1 MTADPASAAS
11 VLTTLSDE
19 PHSITIGNFDGVHRG
34 HQYLIRSVIDDAR
47 SRRTRSLVVTFE
59 PHPTAV
65 LRPDMP
71 FARLTTPELKLAL
84 ITALGVDDV
93 AVLPFTSEL
102 ATLAPEAF
110 LHLIRQTAH
119 PASVFVGE
127 GFRFGR
133 GRSGDGKTIA
143 AYGETHGYKTRI
155 LTRLRDGDEMISSS
169 SIRAALVEGCLDKA
183 NHWLGRHYRVGG
195 VVERGAARGRE
206 MGFPTANLFVA
217 RDVCIP
223 ADGIYAGFAHVPG
236 TSLRPLQ
243 AMVYIGTRPTF
254 DNGDRMVEVNILDFS
269 GDLYTRT
276 LEIELVA
283 FVRADQRFDSMEAL
297 SRQMRQDEA
306 DTRASLSTAS
316 SSYDAGP
323 GA

>member
-1 MTADPASAAS
+1 MTARLAS
-11 VLTTLSDE
+11 VTSVLAALSDE

-34 HQYLIRSVIDDAR
+34 HQYLIQSVIDDAR
-47 SRRTRSLVVTFE
+47 SRGTRSLVVTFE

-65 LRPDMP
+65 LRPDVP
-71 FARLTTPELKLAL
+71 FARLSTPELKFAL

-93 AVLPFTSEL
+93 AVLPFTQEL
-102 ATLAPEAF
+102 AALAPEEF

-119 PASVFVGE
+119 PTSVFVGE
-127 GFRFGR
+127 GFRFGK
-133 GRSGDGKTIA
+133 GRSGDGETIA
-143 AYGETHGYKTRI
+143 AYGENYGYDTRV

-183 NHWLGRHYRVGG
+183 NDRLGRQYRFGG

-206 MGFPTANLFVA
+206 MGFPTANLLVA
-217 RDVCIP
+217 ADVCIP

-236 TSLRPLQ
+236 ALLQPLE

-269 GDLYTRT
+269 DDLYTRT

-283 FVRADQRFDSMEAL
+283 FVRADQRFDSMDAL

-306 DTRASLSTAS
+306 DTRDCLSTAT
-316 SSYDAGP
+316 SSYRALRS
-323 GA
+323 A